1 MYTQINPHHFDGGKN
16 DQLWLGPAQCPR
28 ADYILQ
34 QLQKNL
40 PVDSSLWQQ
49 KNTKGRRRIT
59 LGRRG
64 TGLIGG
70 KPGITPSVPW
80 EGKQWSWLRNFVT
93 QRTRELINMGIIS
106 DDVEPNAL
114 INLYPN
120 GTSNIPYHHDRTD
133 NCLGTVA
140 SFTFG
145 EANMVRNFLI
155 RNVTSG
161 NEFSVALRHGDM
173 LIMAGD
179 LNANY
184 QHAVE
189 ALPKSDPNWS
199 HYRYNISLRFITPI
213 QPRKLKTN
221 VVSFQRESYGYS
233 FTGIPADHPLLNMK
247 AVEVNEVPYQRGY
260 WIRFKSWGKVGATV
274 TDNRRVISLAR
285 EKSNKR
291 VQAVPDFYFLFP
303 DKKTHQLAINALEDI
318 QPYIAWR
325 FPSGSRYKDRKIE
338 FGETVDLLF
347 AITSGKPH
355 RFVVPD
361 NYRNDTQ
368 IIPIPQIKKTKKS
381 KKTGKNG
388 KTRTKKLVEKR
399 YGFIVSDRAAISP
412 QNPPEKKGIKWAKAC
427 RLENDESLQNWP
439 DVINCDIPGL
449 NMQYPYSRML
459 FGGTEKYPEM
469 PHKTVETR
477 TWNLNPKLL
486 HQPIAI
492 IETPGKIG
500 KKHGVTKAQIIGV
513 VRFSEIIQYENQTQW
528 ESDVDRHQCTFKFD
542 GSD

>member
-1 MYTQINPHHFDGGKN
+1 
-16 DQLWLGPAQCPR
+16 
-28 ADYILQ
+28 
-34 QLQKNL
+34 
-40 PVDSSLWQQ
+40 
-49 KNTKGRRRIT
+49 
-59 LGRRG
+59 
-64 TGLIGG
+64 
-70 KPGITPSVPW
+70 
-80 EGKQWSWLRNFVT
+80 KQWSWLRNFVT

-247 AVEVNEVPYQRGY
+247 AV
-260 WIRFKSWGKVGATV
+260 
-274 TDNRRVISLAR
+274 
-285 EKSNKR
+285 
-291 VQAVPDFYFLFP
+291 
-303 DKKTHQLAINALEDI
+303 
-318 QPYIAWR
+318 
-325 FPSGSRYKDRKIE
+325 
-338 FGETVDLLF
+338 
-347 AITSGKPH
+347 
-355 RFVVPD
+355 
-361 NYRNDTQ
+361 
-368 IIPIPQIKKTKKS
+368 
-381 KKTGKNG
+381 
-388 KTRTKKLVEKR
+388 
-399 YGFIVSDRAAISP
+399 
-412 QNPPEKKGIKWAKAC
+412 
-427 RLENDESLQNWP
+427 
-439 DVINCDIPGL
+439 
-449 NMQYPYSRML
+449 
-459 FGGTEKYPEM
+459 
-469 PHKTVETR
+469 
-477 TWNLNPKLL
+477 
-486 HQPIAI
+486 
-492 IETPGKIG
+492 
-500 KKHGVTKAQIIGV
+500 
-513 VRFSEIIQYENQTQW
+513 
-528 ESDVDRHQCTFKFD
+528 
-542 GSD
+542 